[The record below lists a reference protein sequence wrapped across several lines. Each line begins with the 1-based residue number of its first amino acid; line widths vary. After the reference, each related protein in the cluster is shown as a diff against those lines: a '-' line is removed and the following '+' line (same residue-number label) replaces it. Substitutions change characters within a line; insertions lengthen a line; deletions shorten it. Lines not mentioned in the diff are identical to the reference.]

1 MDKQSTFKWQR
12 GYTMENNDGIQVYE
26 RSPSSRLVGHV
37 KGTRKHLLRGFKT
50 SLADK
55 VLTQDN
61 FFLVASFLLGRA
73 LLFKELAPFGFA
85 FWAVLYREKR
95 EICPTAGVFMLLG
108 AYSGRSFLGVSSL
121 MAGIVVMVVLEKFF
135 ESRRK
140 KVALPLPLLAAL
152 GVAVGRIPLLAA
164 NSFIPYDYFLS
175 LLEVTLVVPV
185 TAFMLYGASLLWD
198 EGGERPLRQEE
209 VIGGLFFFAFI
220 LLGLA
225 EGPAWLALLQGVI
238 LKTAVIILA
247 YLYGGALGASSGLA
261 LGIFLGIGT
270 YDYTYISLLAFAG
283 LLGGIFR
290 EMGKVGTVMGFL
302 IGILLC
308 SFYLGGGPQS
318 FEHMPAAMGA
328 SLLFF
333 AMPAAL
339 LNKVKGFSPA
349 FSLLTGNSKAEE
361 EVRHMTS
368 RRLKDLS
375 RVFHRIAAAF
385 QDVVVDKENPEALDV
400 AFFNRLG
407 QEACRQCGSYQAC
420 WQDGFN
426 VTYSSLRAA
435 MVERGPEKIS
445 MRDLPFPLRQR
456 CRYQSRLLKNLNQML
471 EQYRLEHAS
480 RKCLQEGRVMVASQL
495 EGLSTVIND
504 LSNEIKLKLDCGVQ
518 EAFPGPYNFTLEIGV
533 SQLPKQGQEV
543 SGDYYSLL
551 TLKEGKQVIILSDGM
566 GSGPKAKEES
576 KSTVNLLEDLLES
589 GFSRELVF
597 KTVNTVMQ
605 LRSAEETY
613 STVDLCL
620 IDLQEGK
627 AEISKIG
634 AAPSFIR
641 RGEQVK
647 EISASSLPL
656 GILSHI
662 EMESKTERLQDGDI
676 LVIVSDGV
684 SEAGVRVNNSAN
696 WIKKKIQEVNYTHP
710 QLVADTILQEGL
722 RRNGGQALD
731 DMSIIVCKVLR
742 LRGN

>member
-1 MDKQSTFKWQR
+1 
-12 GYTMENNDGIQVYE
+12 MENNDGIHVYE

-37 KGTRKHLLRGFKT
+37 KSSRKHLLRDFKT

-55 VLTQDN
+55 VLTQEH

-73 LLFKELAPFGFA
+73 LLFRELAPFGFA

-95 EICPTAGVFMLLG
+95 EICPAAGLFMLLG

-121 MAGIVVMVVLEKFF
+121 MAGIVVMVVLEKLF

-152 GVAVGRIPLLAA
+152 GVAVGRIPMLAA

-175 LLEVTLVVPV
+175 LLEVILVIPV
-185 TAFMLYGASLLWD
+185 TAFILYGVSILLE
-198 EGGERPLRQEE
+198 EGGARSLRQEE
-209 VIGGLFFFAFI
+209 VIGGLFFFAFL
-220 LLGLA
+220 LLGLT
-225 EGPAWLALLQGVI
+225 EGPEWLALLQGLI
-238 LKTAVIILA
+238 LKTAVLVLA

-261 LGIFLGIGT
+261 LGIFLGIGA
-270 YDYTYISLLAFAG
+270 YDYSYISLLAFAG
-283 LLGGIFR
+283 LLAGIFR

-318 FEHMPAAMGA
+318 FEHLPAALGA

-333 AMPAAL
+333 ALPLTL
-339 LNKVKGFSPA
+339 LQKVKGFSPA
-349 FSLLTGNSKAEE
+349 FSLLTGNSRAED
-361 EVRHMTS
+361 EVRHITS

-385 QDVVVDKENPEALDV
+385 QDGGVDKESPKNLDV

-407 QEACRQCGSYQAC
+407 QKACRQCGSYQAC
-420 WQDGFN
+420 WQDGFT
-426 VTYSSLRAA
+426 VTYNVLREA
-435 MVERGPEKIS
+435 MAEKGPDKIS

-456 CRYQSRLLKNLNQML
+456 CRYQSRLLKTLNQML
-471 EQYRLEHAS
+471 DKCRLEHAS
-480 RKCLQEGRVMVASQL
+480 RQCLQEGRVMVASQL

-504 LSNEIKLKLDCGVQ
+504 LSNEIKLKLDCGVK
-518 EAFPGPYNFTLEIGV
+518 EALEGPHNFTLEIGV
-533 SQLPKQGQEV
+533 SQLPKQGEEI
-543 SGDYYSLL
+543 SGDCYSLIS
-551 TLKEGKQVIILSDGM
+551 LKEGKQVIILSDGM
-566 GSGPKAKEES
+566 GSGAKAQKES

-620 IDLQEGK
+620 IDLMEGK

-647 EISASSLPL
+647 EVSASSLPL

-662 EMESKTERLQDGDI
+662 EMESKTERLQHGDI

-684 SEAGVRVNNSAN
+684 SEAGVRVNNGAN
-696 WIKKKIQEVNYTHP
+696 WIKQRIKEINYTHP

-722 RRNGGQALD
+722 KRNGGQALD

-742 LRGN
+742 LRGNS

>member
-1 MDKQSTFKWQR
+1 
-12 GYTMENNDGIQVYE
+12 MENNDGMHVYE
-26 RSPSSRLVGHV
+26 RSSSSPLAGGI
-37 KGTRKHLLRGFKT
+37 KSTRKPLLRGLKM

-55 VLTQDN
+55 ILTQEN

-73 LLFKELAPFGFA
+73 LLFNELAPFGFA

-95 EICPTAGVFMLLG
+95 EACPMAGLFLLLG
-108 AYSGRSFLGVSSL
+108 AFSGRSLLGVSSL
-121 MAGIVVMVVLEKFF
+121 MAGMILMVVVEKLF
-135 ESRRK
+135 ESRVK
-140 KVALPLPLLAAL
+140 KITLPLPLLAAM
-152 GVAVGRIPLLAA
+152 GVVAGRIPLLAA

-175 LLEVTLVVPV
+175 LLEVVLVVPV
-185 TAFMLYGASLLWD
+185 TAFLHYGAALVWD
-198 EGGERPLRQEE
+198 GGRGRSLRQEE
-209 VIGGLFFFAFI
+209 VIGGLFFFAFL

-225 EGPAWLALLQGVI
+225 EGPAWVVLFQSII
-238 LKTAVIILA
+238 LKTAVIVLA
-247 YLYGGALGASSGLA
+247 FLYGGALGASCGLA

-290 EMGKVGTVMGFL
+290 EMGKAGTVMGFL
-302 IGILLC
+302 MGILLC
-308 SFYLGGGPQS
+308 SFYLGGGAKT
-318 FEHMPAAMGA
+318 FVHIPAALGA

-333 AMPAAL
+333 SLPFSL
-339 LNKVKGFSPA
+339 LEKIKGFSPA
-349 FSLLTGNSKAEE
+349 FSLLTGTGTTDE

-368 RRLKDLS
+368 QRLKDLS
-375 RVFHRIAAAF
+375 RVFQRIAATF
-385 QDVVVDKENPEALDV
+385 QNVADKGDQGAGDAV
-400 AFFNRLG
+400 FFNRLG
-407 QEACRQCGSYQAC
+407 EEACRQCGSYQAC

-426 VTYSSLRAA
+426 VTYGGLKEA
-435 MVERGPEKIS
+435 MRQGGPEKITL
-445 MRDLPFPLRQR
+445 RDLPFPLRQK
-456 CRYQSRLLKNLNQML
+456 CRYLSRLLKSLNQML
-471 EQYRLEHAS
+471 EQYRLEAAG
-480 RKCLQEGRVMVASQL
+480 RQRLQEGRVMVAGQL

-504 LSNEIKLKLDCGVQ
+504 LSNEIKLKLDSGEKEVG
-518 EAFPGPYNFTLEIGV
+518 EALHAFTLEIGV
-533 SQLPKQGQEV
+533 SQVPKQGQDV

-566 GSGPKAKEES
+566 GSGLKAKEES

-605 LRSAEETY
+605 LRSGEETF
-613 STVDLCL
+613 STVDLCFM
-620 IDLQEGK
+620 DLQEGK
-627 AEISKIG
+627 AEICKIG

-662 EMESKTERLQDGDI
+662 EMESRTERLQDGDI
-676 LVIVSDGV
+676 LVMVTDGV
-684 SEAGVRVNNSAN
+684 SEAGVRVNNSSN
-696 WIKKKIQEVNYTHP
+696 WVKKKIMEIKYTHP

-722 RRNGGQALD
+722 RRNGGQAFD